1 MRIPHLAIF
10 AAFLGVSPVVLA
22 RPSEYRTNMREACRQ
37 AVAGGYLKQY
47 DEREKLRTYVK
58 SLKEQVE
65 ATATAAK
72 KAKKAFEAAKA
83 AAEKQ
88 TFELALAQ
96 KRDETAMTLQTLETQ
111 RKDYEDLQAEAEKT
125 LAKATENEEA
135 LKKLIVK
142 VFVFER
148 LEDRPDGGYPIHL
161 AYKSACP
168 KFRHLCPLPREDA
181 EKLTQIEVDGEAP
194 DACVHYASLSKIR

>member
-1 MRIPHLAIF
+1 MRFPHLAIF
-10 AAFLGVSPVVLA
+10 AAFLGVSPAVLA
-22 RPSEYRTNMREACRQ
+22 RPAEYRTNIREACRQ

-58 SLKEQVE
+58 TLKEQVG
-65 ATATAAK
+65 ATAAAAK
-72 KAKKAFEAAKA
+72 KAKKAFEVAKA

-96 KRDETAMTLQTLETQ
+96 KRDETTITLQTLETQ
-111 RKDYEDLQAEAEKT
+111 QKDYEDLQAEAEKT
-125 LAKATENEEA
+125 LAKATENEAA
-135 LKKLIVK
+135 LKKRIVK

-168 KFRHLCPLPREDA
+168 KFRHLCPLPRGEA
-181 EKLTQIEVDGEAP
+181 EKLTEIEVDGEVP
-194 DACVHYASLSKIR
+194 DACVRYASLSKIR